1 MDRLTGAIV
10 ALALPFLTA
19 AAAPEATPL
28 MTVTIK
34 PGPMSEAAGK
44 GDVDIVM
51 TIPDVAAPAGKT
63 LLSMGLYTPGLAR
76 AHTMTGLTVTDDA
89 GLAPMVEGKGEAQG
103 EARDGPH
110 EWAPARAVK
119 GQLTVRYRLV
129 AENIPALVGGPPTSL
144 RIDGDGVSGVGDTF
158 FMRARVEGP
167 RRIAIRW
174 DLSAMAPGAQG
185 VSSYGDGDVS
195 LPAGPIDRIYPAVYM
210 AGTIHRVDVGAFSA
224 VWTGEPPFDP
234 RPSMLWTAQLH
245 KWMSGFFKDAEEPP
259 YRVFAR
265 YNPMNAGGGAALTH
279 SFIITYGKGVTG
291 ENFKGILGHEM
302 THTWTAND
310 IGKWYDEGDAV
321 FYQARLPWRAGLFT
335 TDQYLADINE
345 TASRYYTN
353 AMRSTP
359 ESEVLSHFWEDTRI
373 RVLPYDRGSLY
384 FAVLNGKIRK
394 ASGGKRSIDDLILD
408 MVGRARKGEPVT
420 EQLWLDLL
428 RKEIGEEGPRIH
440 ASMLAGGLM
449 LPESGDFGPCFH
461 RLTKNIRQFDL
472 GFDNAS
478 FTTPVKVIRGLKPG
492 SEAEKAGLRNGDV
505 VTYAVSL
512 DQVQADIKRTLD
524 LKVTRDGKTF
534 PVSYLPRG
542 EAVDA
547 YQWERAPGVSDDA
560 CKS

>member
-1 MDRLTGAIV
+1 MNRLTGAIV
-10 ALALPFLTA
+10 ALALPFLIA
-19 AAAPEATPL
+19 AAAPGEPPL
-28 MTVTIK
+28 MTVVIK

-44 GDVDIVM
+44 GDVDIAM
-51 TIPDVAAPAGKT
+51 TIPAVNAPAGAT

-76 AHTMTGLTVTDDA
+76 PHTMSGLTVTDDA
-89 GLAPMVEGKGEAQG
+89 GPVPMIEGKGQAEG

-110 EWAPARAVK
+110 QWSPSRPVK
-119 GQLTVRYRLV
+119 GQMTVRYRVV
-129 AENIPALVGGPPTSL
+129 AENIPALVGGPPTSM

-158 FMRARVEGP
+158 FMRARIEGP
-167 RRIAIRW
+167 RRVAIKW
-174 DLSAMAPGAQG
+174 DLSGMAKGAQG
-185 VSSYGDGDVS
+185 VSSYGDGDVT

-234 RPSMLWTAQLH
+234 TPSMLWTAKLH
-245 KWMSGFFKDAEEPP
+245 KWMSGFFKDTEEPP

-310 IGKWYDEGDAV
+310 IAKWYDEGDAV
-321 FYQARLPWRAGLFT
+321 YYQAQLPWRAGLFT
-335 TDQYLADINE
+335 TEQYLADLNE

-373 RVLPYDRGSLY
+373 RVLPYDRGAMY
-384 FAVLNGKIRK
+384 FAVLNGKVRK
-394 ASGGKRSIDDLILD
+394 ASGGKRTMDDLIFE
-408 MVGRARKGEPVT
+408 MVRRAQAGEPLT
-420 EQLWLDLL
+420 EQVWLDLL
-428 RKEIGEEGPRIH
+428 RKEIGEEGPKIH

-449 LPESGDFGPCFH
+449 LPESEDFGPCF
-461 RLTKNIRQFDL
+461 RRVTKKIRQFDL

-478 FTTPVKVIRGLKPG
+478 FTTPVKVIQGLKPG
-492 SEAEKAGLRNGDV
+492 SEADKAGLRNGDV

-512 DQVQADIKRTLD
+512 DQVQGDIKRTLD

-534 PVSYLPRG
+534 PVSYPPRG
-542 EAVDA
+542 DAVDA
-547 YQWERAPGVSDDA
+547 YQWERVPGVPDSA
-560 CKS
+560 CHA